1 MTLFMTPST
10 STRCFELKNQTQL
23 LFTGPD
29 RLRYL
34 NGQVTQDLRKLSID
48 RALPACVTNAKGRLQ
63 AAVWIA
69 DLSDAL
75 LVDAHPDVAETLPAR
90 LERYIVADDVS
101 LENQTL
107 SHTLFHCLDQP
118 PMLEGI
124 ADATVVRSSRL
135 GVLGWDLRVPNA
147 VLQETRLILGVP
159 EDCNLSWELL
169 RISYG
174 IPAWGAELSEE
185 TLPPE
190 AGLDRT
196 HVDYHKGC
204 YIGQEVLSRIK
215 SVGHV
220 NRRLVILNAAA
231 TGDLKGSKLFDP
243 SNPTRD
249 FQHSIG
255 HITSIVRLET
265 GAVALAYLKRGAD
278 FRIVVS
284 EIGTAFEVREIHQEN
299 STASTP

>member
-1 MTLFMTPST
+1 MTPSPD
-10 STRCFELKNQTQL
+10 TRCFELKNQTQL

-34 NGQVTQDLRKLSID
+34 NGQVTQDLRKLSIG

-69 DLSDAL
+69 DLSGAL

-107 SHTLFHCLDQP
+107 SHTLFHCLNEP
-118 PMLEGI
+118 PVLPGI
-124 ADATVVRSSRL
+124 TEATVVRSSRL
-135 GVLGWDLRVPNA
+135 GVPGWDLRVPNA
-147 VLQETRLILGVP
+147 VLQETRMLLGVS
-159 EDCNLSWELL
+159 EDSRLSWEQL
-169 RISYG
+169 RISHG
-174 IPAWGAELSEE
+174 IPAWGAELSED

-190 AGLDRT
+190 AGLDQT

-220 NRRLVILNAAA
+220 NRRLVVLSAAA
-231 TGDLKGSKLFDP
+231 TGDLRGSKLFDP
-243 SNPTRD
+243 ADPARD
-249 FQHSIG
+249 SQHSIG
-255 HITSIVRLET
+255 HITSIVRLEA
-265 GAVALAYLKRGAD
+265 GSAALAYLKRGAD
-278 FRIVVS
+278 FRVVVS
-284 EIGTAFEVREIHQEN
+284 ESGTAFEVRELHQETSIAS
-299 STASTP
+299 STALNT

>member
-1 MTLFMTPST
+1 MTPSPD
-10 STRCFELKNQTQL
+10 TRCFELKNQTQL

-34 NGQVTQDLRKLSID
+34 NGQVTQDLRKLSLD

-63 AAVWIA
+63 ATVWIA
-69 DLSDAL
+69 DLNGAL

-107 SHTLFHCLDQP
+107 SHTLFHCLNQP
-118 PMLEGI
+118 PVLPGI
-124 ADATVVRSSRL
+124 TEPTVVRSSRL
-135 GVLGWDLRVPNA
+135 GVPGWDLRVPNA
-147 VLQETRLILGVP
+147 VLQETRMILGVS
-159 EDCNLSWELL
+159 EDSRLSWEQL
-169 RISYG
+169 RISHG
-174 IPAWGAELSEE
+174 IPAWGAELSED

-190 AGLDRT
+190 AGLDQT

-220 NRRLVILNAAA
+220 NRRLVVLSAAA

-243 SNPTRD
+243 ADPARD
-249 FQHSIG
+249 SQHSIG
-255 HITSIVRLET
+255 HITSIVRLEA
-265 GAVALAYLKRGAD
+265 GSVALAYLKRGAD
-278 FRIVVS
+278 FRVVVS
-284 EIGTAFEVREIHQEN
+284 ETGTAFEVRELHQETSIAS
-299 STASTP
+299 STALNT

>member
-1 MTLFMTPST
+1 MTPSPD
-10 STRCFELKNQTQL
+10 TRCFELKNQTQL

-34 NGQVTQDLRKLSID
+34 NGQVTQDLRKLSLD

-63 AAVWIA
+63 ATVWIA
-69 DLSDAL
+69 DLNGAL

-107 SHTLFHCLDQP
+107 SHTLFHCLNQP
-118 PMLEGI
+118 PVLPGI
-124 ADATVVRSSRL
+124 TEPTVVRSSRL
-135 GVLGWDLRVPNA
+135 GVPGWDLRVPNA
-147 VLQETRLILGVP
+147 ALQETRMILGVSV
-159 EDCNLSWELL
+159 DSHLSWEQL
-169 RISYG
+169 RISHG
-174 IPAWGAELSEE
+174 IPAWGAELSED

-190 AGLDRT
+190 AGLDQT

-220 NRRLVILNAAA
+220 NRRLVVLSAAA

-243 SNPTRD
+243 ADPARD
-249 FQHSIG
+249 SQHSIS
-255 HITSIVRLET
+255 HITSIVRLEA
-265 GAVALAYLKRGAD
+265 GSVALAYLKRGAD
-278 FRIVVS
+278 FRVVVS
-284 EIGTAFEVREIHQEN
+284 ETGTAFEVRELHQETSIAS
-299 STASTP
+299 STALNT